1 MTDEVLAGK
10 ELHPIKALMIDPSL
24 LTPDTQLY
32 LRPIW
37 FAESPVGL
45 DGQTARM
52 GGGLIWFQGYEV
64 TARTGEIVQRS
75 RVAVADFNDWCAY
88 LVEPLAIRARM
99 LAANISAIR
108 PPLALGQRM
117 IRFDMPQ
124 VMGILNMTPDSFSD
138 GGKHID
144 DPVAAADA
152 GFTMMEKGAAII
164 DVGGE
169 STRPGA
175 ARLWEGDEIKRV
187 VPVIERLAA
196 SGTPIS
202 IDTRKAAVM
211 EAALAAGAGLVNDVS
226 ALLHDPRAME
236 VVAAAGCPVVLM
248 HASAVGDNP
257 HDNPVYHDVVTDVF
271 DWLEKRV
278 VACEAAGIARD
289 KIIVDP
295 GIGFGKSLA
304 DNLAIMNR
312 LALYQGLGVP
322 LLLGVSRK
330 RMIGAL
336 SNEAPA
342 GARLGGSLTLAL
354 RGIDAGAQMVRVH
367 DVPET
372 VQMAHVWRGLRDAAL
387 VTG

>member
-1 MTDEVLAGK
+1 
-10 ELHPIKALMIDPSL
+10 MIDPSL
-24 LTPDTQLY
+24 LTSDTRLY

-52 GGGLIWFQGYEV
+52 GSGLLWFQGYEV
-64 TARTGEIVQRS
+64 TARAGGVLQRG
-75 RVAVADFNDWCAY
+75 RVAVADFDDWRGY
-88 LVEPLAIRARM
+88 LVEPLAARASV
-99 LAANISAIR
+99 LAANIGAIR
-108 PPLALGQRM
+108 APLALGQRM
-117 IRFDMPQ
+117 IRFDVPQ

-138 GGKHID
+138 GGRHID
-144 DPVAAADA
+144 DPVAAADS
-152 GFTMMEKGAAII
+152 GFAMMAQGAAII

-175 ARLWEGDEIKRV
+175 EKVWEGDEIRRV

-196 SGTPIS
+196 SGTPVS

-226 ALLHDPRAME
+226 ALLHDPRSME
-236 VVAAAGCPVVLM
+236 VVAGAGCPVVLM
-248 HASAVGDNP
+248 HSPSVGDNP
-257 HDNPVYHDVVTDVF
+257 HDNPVYGDVVTDVF
-271 DWLEKRV
+271 DWLEQRIA
-278 VACEAAGIARD
+278 ACEAAGIARD
-289 KIIVDP
+289 KIMVDP

-312 LALYQGLGVP
+312 LALFQGLGVP

-336 SNEAPA
+336 SNEAKVD
-342 GARLGGSLTLAL
+342 ARLGGSLALAL
-354 RGIDAGAQMVRVH
+354 RGVDRGAQMVRVH

-372 VQMAHVWRGLRDAAL
+372 VQMVHVWRGLRDAAL
-387 VTG
+387 VSG